1 MNPIRMYQIFKH
13 KRMLKRYHSNLDLS
27 DSTILLGSVGFD
39 VREKRDDIFV
49 KIGAESIVGCNF
61 IFESNVGKVEI
72 GERCYIGGGTNLIA
86 HSDII
91 IGDDVTMA
99 WGIWV
104 YTHDSHS
111 LDWKERVK
119 DIARQNEDYRAGRNF
134 IDSKDWS
141 VVKTAPIRIC
151 DKAWIG
157 MKAIILKGVTVGEG
171 AVIGAGSVVTH
182 DVPAW
187 SVVAGNPARVVKM
200 LK

>member
-1 MNPIRMYQIFKH
+1 MNIIKLYRYLKH
-13 KRMLKRYHSNLDLS
+13 KQMLKKLNANLKIS
-27 DSTILLGSVGFD
+27 DRTVLLDSINFD
-39 VREKRDDIFV
+39 VRTKREDLIV
-49 KIGAESIVGCNF
+49 KIGEESMIGCNF
-61 IFESNVGKVEI
+61 IFESGKGRVEI
-72 GERCYIGGGTNLIA
+72 GKRCYIGGGTNLIA
-86 HSDII
+86 HSDIT
-91 IGDDVTMA
+91 IGNDVTMA

-119 DIARQNEDYRAGRNF
+119 DIARQNDDYRAGRNF
-134 IDSKDWS
+134 IVSKDWS
-141 VVKTAPIRIC
+141 VVNTAPIRIC

-157 MKAIILKGVTVGEG
+157 MNVIILKGVTIGEG
-171 AVIGAGSVVTH
+171 AIVGAGSVVTH